1 MLRRYGAS
9 SRRTALWPR
18 EGVRVTD
25 LGRKI
30 VVAIIVLAVVIVTI
44 YAVKRWTAGEDEA
57 LPGIQE
63 VAEETR
69 SVTLYFAGRD
79 ADGLVAETREIPVRK
94 GVESEAKAVMAAL
107 LAGPEHRNGVSAIP
121 AGTRILQ
128 VFWVEETE
136 TLYLDFNRGI
146 TTGDGSTG
154 EYYTITTIIRTIGA
168 NFPQAGRLQFL
179 IEGYPVETLAGHY
192 GVSKPLDIRKWR

>member
-1 MLRRYGAS
+1 M
-9 SRRTALWPR
+9 R
-18 EGVRVTD
+18 ETD

-30 VVAIIVLAVVIVTI
+30 LIVVILLVVVIVAF
-44 YAVKRWTAGEDEA
+44 YAIRNRTAKEGGG
-57 LPGIQE
+57 LPEIQE
-63 VAEETR
+63 VSEETR

-79 ADGLVAETREIPVRK
+79 ADGLVAETREIPVRE
-94 GVESEAKAVMAAL
+94 GVENEAKAVMAAL
-107 LAGPEHRNGVSAIP
+107 LSGPEDDDAVSAIP

-128 VFWVEETE
+128 AFWVEDTG

-154 EYYTITTIIRTIGA
+154 EYYTITTVIRTIGA

-179 IEGYPVETLAGHY
+179 VEGYPVETLAGHY
-192 GVSKPLDIRKWR
+192 GVSKPIDIRKWR